1 MDTNIKPFFSV
12 AIPTYGYNGKGT
24 DFLEFSFE
32 KLKNQSF
39 KDFEIVLSDH
49 STDETIYGVY
59 LKWKNYFNIKY
70 YKNDVGRGI
79 ISPNINN
86 AMKNCEGE
94 WIKILFQDDFLY
106 DNNSLEHQY
115 NFIKS
120 TEKLVWFFSQFYHSN
135 TGYDFYRH
143 HVPHWTDDNW
153 RGNNWLG
160 CPSGLTIKNTDIIY
174 FDENLNWLMDCDY
187 YKRMYINHG
196 EPNILNEITVVNR
209 TWGERLTD
217 TIPQEVRDKEY
228 QIVVQK
234 YA

>member
-70 YKNDVGRGI
+70 YKNEVGRGI